1 MIKESITWTDYDG
14 QERTED
20 FYFNL
25 TQAEVVEM
33 NLAIP
38 GGLEKLLKDMID
50 TKDVP
55 KLAEYFKTII
65 CKAYGK
71 KSPDGRKFMKS
82 KEILED
88 FTSTEAYSIFYM
100 GLATD
105 ADRASNFV
113 NKVLPKLPDAP
124 NTVPAKTV

>member
-1 MIKESITWTDYDG
+1 MVKESITWTDYDG

-25 TQAEVVEM
+25 SQAEMVEM

-38 GGLEKLLKDMID
+38 GGLEKLLNDMIN

-55 KLAEYFKTII
+55 KLADYFKTII

-82 KEILED
+82 KEILDD
-88 FTSTEAYSIFYM
+88 FMATEAYSIFYM
-100 GLATD
+100 SLATD
-105 ADRASNFV
+105 AEKASDFINR
-113 NKVLPKLPDAP
+113 VLPKLPDAP
-124 NTVPAKTV
+124 KAIASTT

>member
-1 MIKESITWTDYDG
+1 MVKESITWTDYDG

-25 TQAEVVEM
+25 SQAEMVEM

-38 GGLEKLLKDMID
+38 GGLEKLLNDMIT
-50 TKDVP
+50 TKDIP
-55 KLAEYFKTII
+55 KLADYFKTII

-82 KEILED
+82 KEILDD
-88 FTSTEAYSIFYM
+88 FMATEAYSIFYM
-100 GLATD
+100 SLATD
-105 ADRASNFV
+105 AEKASDFINR
-113 NKVLPKLPDAP
+113 VLPKLTVVP
-124 NTVPAKTV
+124 NAIASAI

>member
-1 MIKESITWTDYDG
+1 MVKESITWTDYDG

-25 TQAEVVEM
+25 SQAEMVEM

-38 GGLEKLLKDMID
+38 GGLEKLLNDMIN

-55 KLAEYFKTII
+55 KLADYFKTII

-82 KEILED
+82 EEILDD
-88 FTSTEAYSIFYM
+88 FVSTEAYSIFYM
-100 GLATD
+100 SLATD
-105 ADRASNFV
+105 AEKAADFINR
-113 NKVLPKLPDAP
+113 VLPKLPDAP
-124 NTVPAKTV
+124 KAIASTT